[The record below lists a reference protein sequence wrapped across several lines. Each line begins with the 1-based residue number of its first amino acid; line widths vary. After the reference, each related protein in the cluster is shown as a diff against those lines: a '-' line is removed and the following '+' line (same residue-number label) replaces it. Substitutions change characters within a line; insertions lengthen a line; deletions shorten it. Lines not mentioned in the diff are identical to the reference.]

1 MTLETLTIVGVGLIG
16 GSVGL
21 AARQRRVAR
30 RVVGVG
36 LHRDTLDRARLQGV
50 IDEACLDL
58 AAAVRAADL
67 VVFCTPVDHLVEQI
81 VAAAPHCAAHAV
93 LTDVGSTKAVIV
105 HGVEERLPAGAAFV
119 GSHPLAGSEKQ
130 GSDHATPHL
139 FSNRVTVVT
148 PTARTPPAALERVS
162 AFWAALG
169 ARVHRMSPEDH
180 DEALALTSHLPHL
193 LASALAGLLPPHLQ
207 DLTATGF
214 RDTTRIAAGDA
225 ALWTAIFTQNR
236 PALLRALAAL
246 RGRLDGIE
254 DALQHH
260 HLSAI
265 HAWLDQAKK
274 VRDALG
280 S

>member
-30 RVVGVG
+30 RVIG
-36 LHRDTLDRARLQGV
+36 LGLRRDDLERARRQGV
-50 IDEACLDL
+50 IDEVSLDL
-58 AAAVRAADL
+58 SAAVRAADL
-67 VVFCTPVDHLVEQI
+67 VIFCTPVDQLVDQI
-81 VAAAPHCAAHAV
+81 VAAAPHCPAHAV

-105 HGVEERLPAGAAFV
+105 RGVEERLPAAAFV

-130 GSDHATPHL
+130 GADHATPHL

-148 PTARTPPAALERVS
+148 PTPRTPDAALERVS

-169 ARVHRMSPEDH
+169 ARVQRLSPEDH

-193 LASALAGLLPPHLQ
+193 LASALAGLLPPPLH
-207 DLTATGF
+207 DLTALGF
-214 RDTTRIAAGDA
+214 RDTTRIAAGDP

-236 PALLRALAAL
+236 PALLRALALL
-246 RGRLDGIE
+246 RDRLDGIE
-254 DALQHH
+254 VALQKNHPPVV
-260 HLSAI
+260 
-265 HAWLDQAKK
+265 HAWLEQAKK

>member
-1 MTLETLTIVGVGLIG
+1 MLETLTIVGVGLIG

-30 RVVGVG
+30 RVIGYG
-36 LHRDTLDRARLQGV
+36 LRRDSLERARQSGV
-50 IDEACLDL
+50 IDDVELDL
-58 AAAVRAADL
+58 ATAVHAADL
-67 VVFCTPVDHLVEQI
+67 IVFCTPVDHLMEQI
-81 VAAAPHCAAHAV
+81 FSAAPHCRPGAV
-93 LTDVGSTKAVIV
+93 LTDVGSTKAGVV
-105 HGVEERLPAGAAFV
+105 RGVEERLPATAFV

-130 GSDHATPHL
+130 GVDHATPHL

-148 PTARTPPAALERVS
+148 PTPRTQAAALERIS

-169 ARVHRMSPEDH
+169 ARVHRMSPEAH

-193 LASALAGLLPPHLQ
+193 LASALAGLLPPHLH

-214 RDTTRIAAGDA
+214 RDTTRIAAGDP

-236 PALLRALAAL
+236 PALLRALATL
-246 RGRLDGIE
+246 RDRLDGIE
-254 DALQHH
+254 DALEKNQ
-260 HLSAI
+260 LPLV